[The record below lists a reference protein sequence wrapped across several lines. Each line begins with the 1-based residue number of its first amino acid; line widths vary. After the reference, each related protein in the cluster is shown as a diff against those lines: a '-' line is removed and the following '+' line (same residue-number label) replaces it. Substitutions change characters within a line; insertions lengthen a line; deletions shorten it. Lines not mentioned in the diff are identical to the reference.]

1 MVESQIER
9 KLTLTVKK
17 RGGLALKF
25 VSPSFSGMPDR
36 LLLFPDGKL
45 AFAEIKAPGRKPR
58 PLQISRI
65 EKLRSLGF
73 KVYVIDSIEMIGG
86 VIDEILSS

>member
-1 MVESQIER
+1 MDESKIEK
-9 KLTLTVKK
+9 KLALTVKK

-25 VSPSFSGMPDR
+25 TSPSFSGMPDR

-45 AFAEIKAPGRKPR
+45 AFAEIKAPGGKPR

-73 KVYVIDSIEMIGG
+73 KVYVVDSIEMIGG

>member
-36 LLLFPDGKL
+36 LLLFPDGRC

-65 EKLRSLGF
+65 EKLKSLGF
-73 KVYVIDSIEMIGG
+73 RVYIIDSDKVIGG
-86 VIDEILSS
+86 IVDEILSP